1 MAYQWTPSQQKVI
14 NSDRNKI
21 LVSAS
26 SGSGKTTVMIERIV
40 NLIKNHKVSLN
51 NILVTTFTNAAAQDM
66 KNKLIERLTEALQ
79 EHEDKNFIL
88 DQLHNAET
96 AQICTLHSFCADLIR
111 KYYYVAGVD
120 SAFTVIQDLEASLK
134 KSKALKKV
142 FDQYLESGDEVFLRL
157 CDIFT
162 RKRRMDKL
170 AEHIVKI
177 HAFYRTLPKREDWL
191 NTEPDLDAVD
201 EYINDY
207 KKLADQY
214 HARRAQK
221 IIEYAKKI
229 DYGPAIAAAACILEG
244 LSSGQFPSKL
254 PSQNEPKDCDT
265 LTSDF
270 IKASSEFCKKAKE
283 FYQKFY
289 ESISQD
295 DNSNQELANK
305 LLEVVGKFDKTYA
318 ELKKE
323 DFELDFADLEH
334 YAFDILSNEEV
345 YKEIRQT
352 YRYVFVDEYQDINPM
367 QEAIINLFADSK
379 LFFVGDV
386 KQSIYRF
393 RLCDPDIFIKKYRDF
408 KSGADPDNI
417 AIDLNDNF
425 RSVRSILDFN
435 NEIFSRIMTKELGGV
450 DYQDEAQFFARN
462 EDLASPYP
470 AVNIAIAQVPKEQ
483 KLIPDTV
490 YSVKNHLNLT
500 TITDYKAEADIIINE
515 ISKILQDGRVL
526 KDGQP
531 QPPDYS
537 DIVILFRSLK
547 NKSFE
552 IIKEISK
559 VYPVASGL
567 ETELLSRPEILMLVD
582 YIKVID
588 NPYQDIALTGAL
600 KSVFGQIHE
609 NQLIKIRERYPNT
622 EFFYQAVFKY
632 KDQIND
638 DISQKLNI
646 FFENLAQD
654 RKYAACHSL
663 RELILHIITKYN
675 YEEYLLTAFA
685 QTDFEY
691 VELLLDLVL
700 QYNTVTEF
708 LDYIDNDVISPKI
721 EMPANAQSK
730 AIRVMTI
737 HQSKGLEFPIVFVC
751 GLGSRFNRLSD
762 EILIDQRVKLGLKN
776 YDFENRVKLDS
787 KTRSAVRFFNL
798 KKETEEEM
806 RVLYV
811 ALTRAKYHLVLTGA
825 INQNYKLKGLEP
837 FEILRSQSYLDWIL
851 AVLARDKNNL
861 LFGAPKFEQLK
872 IAPCYNLQI
881 IPIASVQNYS
891 DFGKPKLLLGDK
903 DLEEQIRQNLNV
915 IYQAH
920 RLNQKYTVTEL
931 SAPEESPQSV
941 FIYKDQELLL
951 GGIERGNAYHTL
963 MKYIDLN
970 CQSVEEVIAQ
980 MQKLQEQK
988 LLSDDYIQLINPEK
1002 ILKALKSDII
1012 LTAKQNTFYREREFL
1027 FYADASQ
1034 LNLQG
1039 EGKVLIQ
1046 GVIDL
1051 LIFTNEGIIIAD
1063 YKTTK
1068 GPDEYLISL
1077 YQSQLNIYAKAAES
1091 VLGERVIKKVIY
1103 SFETDK
1109 EIYL

>member
-1 MAYQWTPSQQKVI
+1 MAYQWTPAQQKVI
-14 NSDRNKI
+14 NSEHNKI

-40 NLIKNHKVSLN
+40 NLIKNHKISVD

-66 KNKLIERLTEALQ
+66 RNKLIDRLTDALQ
-79 EHEDKNFIL
+79 ERQDKSFML
-88 DQLHNAET
+88 EQLQNAET

-120 SAFTVIQDLEASLK
+120 SAFSVIQDLEASLK

-162 RKRRMDKL
+162 RKRRMDQL
-170 AEHIVKI
+170 AKHINQI
-177 HAFYRTLPKREDWL
+177 YTFYRTLPQSENWL
-191 NTEPDLDAVD
+191 RIEPQLDAID

-207 KKLADQY
+207 KRLADQY
-214 HARRAQK
+214 HIVRAKK
-221 IIEYAKKI
+221 IIEYAQKI
-229 DYGPAIAAAACILEG
+229 GYEPAIEAATCILEG
-244 LSSGQFPSKL
+244 LPNGQFPSRL
-254 PSQNEPKDCDT
+254 PQQRKPKDCDT
-265 LTSDF
+265 FTFDF
-270 IKASSEFCKKAKE
+270 VEASSEFCKTAKK

-289 ESISQD
+289 ESMPED
-295 DNSNQELANK
+295 DNSSQELVNK
-305 LLEVVGKFDKTYA
+305 LLEVVGKFDKAYA

-345 YKEIRQT
+345 YNEIKQT
-352 YRYVFVDEYQDINPM
+352 YQYVFVDEYQDINPM

-393 RLCDPDIFIKKYRDF
+393 RLCDPDIFIKKYQDF
-408 KSGADPDNI
+408 KSGADSNNI

-425 RSVRSILDFN
+425 RSVKSILDFN
-435 NEIFSRIMTKELGGV
+435 NEIFSRIMTKDLGGV
-450 DYQDEAQFFARN
+450 DYQNDARFFDN
-462 EDLASPYP
+462 ISDLNSPYP
-470 AVNIAIAQVPKEQ
+470 AVNIAIAQVPDEEKIE
-483 KLIPDTV
+483 PDTI
-490 YSVKNHLNLT
+490 YSVKSHINQSI
-500 TITDYKAEADIIINE
+500 ITDYKAEADIIINE

-526 KDGQP
+526 KDGLP
-531 QPPDYS
+531 QPPEYS

-559 VYPVASGL
+559 VYPVVSGL
-567 ETELLSRPEILMLVD
+567 ETELLSRPEILMLID

-600 KSVFGQIHE
+600 KSVFGQTDE
-609 NQLIKIRERYPNT
+609 NQLIKIRERYKNA
-622 EFFYQAVFKY
+622 EFFYQAVLEY
-632 KDQIND
+632 KEKIND
-638 DISQKLNI
+638 DISQKLNA
-646 FFENLAQD
+646 FFENLEKD
-654 RKYAACHSL
+654 KKYAACHSL
-663 RELILHIITKYN
+663 RELILRIITKYS
-675 YEEYLLTAFA
+675 YEEYLLTAFEQA
-685 QTDFEY
+685 DYEY
-691 VELLLDLVL
+691 VELFLDLVL
-700 QYNTVTEF
+700 QYNTISEF
-708 LDYIDNDVISPKI
+708 LDYIDNDVISPII

-751 GLGSRFNRLSD
+751 GLGNRFNRSND
-762 EILIDQRVKLGLKN
+762 EILIDQKVKLGLRN
-776 YDFENRVKLDS
+776 YDFENRVKSDS
-787 KTRSAVRFFNL
+787 KTRSAISLFNQ
-798 KKETEEEM
+798 KKEMEEEM

-825 INQNYKLKGLEP
+825 INQNYKLRGLEP
-837 FEILRSQSYLDWIL
+837 FEILRSTRYIDWIL
-851 AVLARDKNNL
+851 AVLARDKTNL
-861 LFGAPKFEQLK
+861 LFGASKFEQLS
-872 IAPCYNLQI
+872 IAPCYNLEI
-881 IPIASVQNYS
+881 IPIESIQNYL
-891 DFGKPKLLLGDK
+891 DFEKPKVSLSDK
-903 DLEEQIRQNLNV
+903 NLERQILENLNV
-915 IYQAH
+915 FYQAD

-931 SAPEESPQSV
+931 SASEEIPQSV
-941 FIYKDQELLL
+941 FIYKDQELSL
-951 GGIERGNAYHTL
+951 GGIDRGNAYHAL
-963 MKYIDLN
+963 MKYIDLS
-970 CQSVEEVIAQ
+970 CQSVDEVNAQ
-980 MQKLQEQK
+980 MRELKERN
-988 LLSDDYIQLINPEK
+988 LLSEDYIKLINPEK

-1039 EGKVLIQ
+1039 AGRVLVQ

-1068 GPDEYLISL
+1068 GSEKDLISL
-1077 YQSQLNIYAKAAES
+1077 YQSQLGIYAKAAENI
-1091 VLGERVIKKVIY
+1091 LGEKVIQKTIY
-1103 SFETDK
+1103 SFEMDK